1 MFKFKL
7 KIIHKW
13 TNDYI
18 KKAYDTG
25 DLVFDFITI
34 EEYTGG
40 GKTLRNMEAKDFIYK
55 YIDKD
60 MEYLNKTLDYDTL
73 KYISDL
79 RKIYGKYAE
88 AKWNSIIGTIIS
100 ISTSVLMTLIE
111 HAIS

>member
-1 MFKFKL
+1 MFEFKL
-7 KIIHKW
+7 KMIHKW

-18 KKAYDTG
+18 KRAYDAG

-34 EEYTGG
+34 EEYIGG
-40 GKTLRNMEAKDFIYK
+40 GKTLRNIEAKDFIYK

-60 MEYLNKTLDYDTL
+60 VEHLDKTLDCDTL
-73 KYISDL
+73 KFISDL

-111 HAIS
+111 HVIS